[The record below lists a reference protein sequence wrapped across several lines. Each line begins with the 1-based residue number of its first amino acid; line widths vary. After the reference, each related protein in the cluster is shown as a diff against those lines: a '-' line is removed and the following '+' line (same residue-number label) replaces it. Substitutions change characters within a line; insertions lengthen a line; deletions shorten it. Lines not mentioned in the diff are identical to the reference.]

1 MVYAIING
9 EHYHQANGKGR
20 LCRTHK
26 KKEDDGRER
35 KIKLTEKGIEYSKDI
50 LKDIYLAEDKAYK
63 NLKNPKELIEEY
75 ERLVSETKKAIKEI
89 DNND

>member
-1 MVYAIING
+1 MGCI
-9 EHYHQANGKGR
+9 Q
-20 LCRTHK
+20 
-26 KKEDDGRER
+26 KEDDSRER
-35 KIKLTEKGIEYSKDI
+35 KIKLTEKGIKYSKDI

-63 NLKNPKELIEEY
+63 KLKNPKELIEEY